1 MTQPALIESLRRQ
14 ADSDAAAVWAGAHAD
29 AERHRD
35 KCAAALVQERGR
47 LEAELEVE
55 LQRCES
61 DAALEAQRRAR
72 ELRAAAA
79 IEVAD
84 RLLVLARAELP
95 RLRQAEPDRLFDA
108 LAQELPPLPWQRVRV
123 NPDDVALARRC
134 CPAAEVTGDP
144 GISGGMELECED
156 GRLRVSNTL
165 ETRLATAWPDLLPG
179 LVAALARDRHGHGP
193 AA

>member
-1 MTQPALIESLRRQ
+1 MAQSALIESLRRQ
-14 ADSDAAAVWAGAHAD
+14 ADSDAAASRAAARAD

-35 KCAAALVQERGR
+35 TCAAVLAQERAR
-47 LEAELEVE
+47 LEAELEAE
-55 LQRCES
+55 LRRRES

-72 ELRAAAA
+72 ELGATAA
-79 IEVAD
+79 IGLAD
-84 RLLVLARAELP
+84 RLLELARAELP
-95 RLRQAEPDRLFDA
+95 GLRQAEPDRLFDA
-108 LAQELPPLPWQRVRV
+108 LARELPPLPWQRVRV
-123 NPDDVALARRC
+123 NPDDVARARRC
-134 CPAAEVTGDP
+134 FPAAEVAGDP

-179 LVAALARDRHGHGP
+179 LVAALAKDRQAHGP